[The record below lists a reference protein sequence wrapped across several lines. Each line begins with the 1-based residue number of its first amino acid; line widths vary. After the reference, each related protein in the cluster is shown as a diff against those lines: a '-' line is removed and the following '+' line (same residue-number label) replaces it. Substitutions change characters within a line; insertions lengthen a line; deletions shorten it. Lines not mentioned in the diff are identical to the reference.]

1 MENSDAIFTGLC
13 RDCRM
18 SRLRAAS
25 LGSILS
31 FALLLAPDAGCSR
44 TSTTKSPSA
53 SRSDSS
59 LRSSTRVQQQGDEEP
74 TIRVM
79 LIERAAELRLAVAG
93 PYEVRQ
99 KNRILAQGS
108 NLRKIRVTT
117 VEGQPQRLQIGQL
130 ACPPGP
136 IEIVPRTPGT
146 LRLYFNP
153 PQRAAFSRL
162 YEGYARI
169 SCRPPETDAA
179 PNSGGIDFVNV
190 ITLEEYLPS
199 VLQAELY
206 ADWHIEA
213 YRAQAVAART
223 YALYEMRT
231 FGKKRN
237 YDVRATEASQVY
249 RGIDDQGHS
258 KKALR
263 AVRNTRGIVCT
274 WASPLGARIFSTYY
288 SSACGGLTQDAGN
301 VFKGASIPPLAGG
314 AKCSYCNIGGRVYR
328 WEPVRIGK
336 DELTQLFVKRF
347 PQHAGLGTIR
357 TIEVLRST
365 ADGRPLTPRLRGE
378 NGQPITVD
386 SYAFRLAIGGHRLPS
401 NHCKI
406 VDLGS
411 SFEFR
416 EGRGFG
422 HAVGLCQWG
431 TEGQARLGK
440 KASEILSFYYPG
452 SRLKRAY

>member
-1 MENSDAIFTGLC
+1 
-13 RDCRM
+13 M

-25 LGSILS
+25 MGSILT
-31 FALLLAPDAGCSR
+31 FVLLVSLGAGCSR
-44 TSTTKSPSA
+44 SATQKSPSS

-59 LRSSTRVQQQGDEEP
+59 LRSSARNQRQENKEP
-74 TIRVM
+74 FIRVM
-79 LIERAAELRLAVAG
+79 LIERAAELALAVAG

-99 KNRILAQGS
+99 KGRILAQGP

-136 IEIVPRTPGT
+136 VEIVPRTPGT
-146 LRLYFNP
+146 LRLYFNQP
-153 PQRAAFSRL
+153 KRAAFSRL
-162 YEGYARI
+162 YGGFARI
-169 SCRPPETDAA
+169 SCRPSKPSAVA
-179 PNSGGIDFVNV
+179 NSGDIDLINV
-190 ITLEEYLPS
+190 IKLEEYLPS

-206 ADWHIEA
+206 AEWHIEA
-213 YRAQAVAART
+213 YQAQAVAART

-231 FGKKRN
+231 FGEKRD

-249 RGIDDQGHS
+249 RGIGDQGYS
-258 KKALR
+258 EKALR

-274 WASPLGARIFSTYY
+274 WASPLGERIFSTYY
-288 SSACGGLTQDAGN
+288 SSACGGMTQNAAN
-301 VFKGASIPPLAGG
+301 CFKSPSIPPLAGG
-314 AKCSYCNIGGRVYR
+314 VKCSYCNIGGRVYR
-328 WEPVRIGK
+328 WEPVRLSK
-336 DELTQLFVKRF
+336 DELTQLFVQRF

-357 TIEVLRST
+357 TIEVVRST
-365 ADGRPLTPRLRGE
+365 ADGRPLTLRLRSD
-378 NGQPITVD
+378 NGPSITVD
-386 SYAFRLAIGGHRLPS
+386 SYSFRLAMGGHRILS

-440 KASEILSFYYPG
+440 KASEILSYYYPG

>member
-1 MENSDAIFTGLC
+1 MSGL
-13 RDCRM
+13 RV
-18 SRLRAAS
+18 AS
-25 LGSILS
+25 LGSILT
-31 FALLLAPDAGCSR
+31 FMLLVSPGAGCSR
-44 TSTTKSPSA
+44 PSTQKSPSA

-59 LRSSTRVQQQGDEEP
+59 LRSSARDQRQGGEEP
-74 TIRVM
+74 FIRVM
-79 LIERAAELRLAVAG
+79 LIERAAELALAVAG

-99 KNRILAQGS
+99 KDRILAQGP
-108 NLRKIRVTT
+108 NLRKSRVTT

-136 IEIVPRTPGT
+136 IEIVPRKPGT
-146 LRLYFNP
+146 LRLYFKQ
-153 PQRAAFSRL
+153 PQRTAFSRL

-169 SCRPPETDAA
+169 SCRPSEPSAA
-179 PNSGGIDFVNV
+179 VNSGCIDLINV
-190 ITLEEYLPS
+190 IKLEEYLPS

-206 ADWHIEA
+206 ANWHLEA

-231 FGKKRN
+231 FGEKRD

-274 WASPLGARIFSTYY
+274 WASPLGERIFSTYY
-288 SSACGGLTQDAGN
+288 SSACGGMTQDAAN
-301 VFKGASIPPLAGG
+301 CFKSPSIPPLAGG
-314 AKCSYCNIGGRVYR
+314 VRCSYCNIGGRVYR
-328 WEPVRIGK
+328 WEPVRLSK
-336 DELTQLFVKRF
+336 DELTQLFAKRF
-347 PQHAGLGTIR
+347 PQHAGLGTIQ
-357 TIEVLRST
+357 TIEVVRNT
-365 ADGRPLTPRLRGE
+365 ADGRPLTLRLRGE
-378 NGQPITVD
+378 NGRPITVD
-386 SYAFRLAIGGHRLPS
+386 SYSFRLAMGGHRLPS

-431 TEGQARLGK
+431 AEGQARLGK
-440 KASEILSFYYPG
+440 KASEILSYYYPG
-452 SRLKRAY
+452 SHLKRAY

>member
-1 MENSDAIFTGLC
+1 
-13 RDCRM
+13 M

-25 LGSILS
+25 LGSMIN
-31 FALLLAPDAGCSR
+31 FALLVSPGAGC
-44 TSTTKSPSA
+44 TQPSTQKAPSA

-59 LRSSTRVQQQGDEEP
+59 LRSSARDPLQGVEEP
-74 TIRVM
+74 FIRVL
-79 LIERAAELRLAVAG
+79 LIERAAELALAVAG

-99 KNRILAQGS
+99 TGRILAQGS
-108 NLRKIRVTT
+108 NLRKTRVTT
-117 VEGQPQRLQIGQL
+117 VAGQPRRLQIGQL

-146 LRLYFNP
+146 LRLYFEK
-153 PQRAAFSRL
+153 PQRDAFSRL

-169 SCRPPETDAA
+169 SCHPPGPNAA
-179 PNSGGIDFVNV
+179 VNSGGIDLVNV
-190 ITLEEYLPS
+190 IKLEEYLPS

-206 ADWHIEA
+206 ADWHLET
-213 YRAQAVAART
+213 YRAQAIAART

-231 FGKKRN
+231 FGEKRD

-249 RGIDDQGHS
+249 RGIDERGYS

-274 WASPLGARIFSTYY
+274 WASPMGQRIFSTYY
-288 SSACGGLTQDAGN
+288 SSACGGLTQDAAN
-301 VFKGASIPPLAGG
+301 CFNSPSIPPLAGG
-314 AKCSYCNIGGRVYR
+314 VKCSFCNIGGRVYR
-328 WEPVRIGK
+328 WKPVRLSK
-336 DELTQLFVKRF
+336 DELTQLFVRRF
-347 PQHAGLGTIR
+347 PQHAALGTIQ
-357 TIEVLRST
+357 TIEVVRST
-365 ADGRPLTPRLRGE
+365 KDGRPLALRLRGDD
-378 NGQPITVD
+378 GQSITVD
-386 SYAFRLAIGGHRLPS
+386 SYAFRLAMGGHRLPS

-416 EGRGFG
+416 DGRGFG

-431 TEGQARLGK
+431 AEGQARLGK
-440 KASEILSFYYPG
+440 KASEILSYYYPG

>member
-1 MENSDAIFTGLC
+1 
-13 RDCRM
+13 M

-25 LGSILS
+25 LGSILT
-31 FALLLAPDAGCSR
+31 FALLAPPGAGCSR
-44 TSTTKSPSA
+44 SATQKSPSA
-53 SRSDSS
+53 SQSDSS
-59 LRSSTRVQQQGDEEP
+59 LRSSARDLRQGGEEP
-74 TIRVM
+74 LIRVM
-79 LIERAAELRLAVAG
+79 LIERAAELALAVAG

-99 KNRILAQGS
+99 KGRILAQGP

-136 IEIVPRTPGT
+136 VDIVPRTPST
-146 LRLYFNP
+146 LRLYFER

-169 SCRPPETDAA
+169 SCRPSEPSAA
-179 PNSGGIDFVNV
+179 VNSGGIDLINV
-190 ITLEEYLPS
+190 IKLEEYLPS

-213 YRAQAVAART
+213 YRAQTVAART

-231 FGKKRN
+231 FGEKRH

-258 KKALR
+258 EKALR

-274 WASPLGARIFSTYY
+274 WASPLGERIFSTYY
-288 SSACGGLTQDAGN
+288 SSACGGMTQDAAN
-301 VFKGASIPPLAGG
+301 CFKSPSIPPLAGG
-314 AKCSYCNIGGRVYR
+314 VRCSYCNIGGRVYR
-328 WEPVRIGK
+328 WEPVRLSK
-336 DELTQLFVKRF
+336 VELTELFVERF
-347 PQHAGLGTIR
+347 PQHAGLGTIQ
-357 TIEVLRST
+357 TIEVVRST
-365 ADGRPLTPRLRGE
+365 ADGRPLTLRLRGE
-378 NGQPITVD
+378 NGPPITVD
-386 SYAFRLAIGGHRLPS
+386 SYAFRLAMGGHRLPS
-401 NHCKI
+401 NHCRI

-431 TEGQARLGK
+431 AEGQARLGK
-440 KASEILSFYYPG
+440 KAAEILSYYYPG